1 MKKQPEIFFKHM
13 LMAIEKIEGYIA
25 GMDEYSF
32 KSDSKT
38 VDAVI
43 RQLEIIGEAAKN
55 VSTNHV
61 KDSPISWAKI
71 TGLRNKLIHGY
82 FGVDLDIV
90 WQTAKDGTLPL
101 KRYLFTKI
109 K

>member
-1 MKKQPEIFFKHM
+1 MKKQHEIFFKHM
-13 LMAIEKIEGYIA
+13 LMAIEKIGAYLI
-25 GMDEYSF
+25 GLDENSF

-55 VSTNHV
+55 ISANHV
-61 KDSPISWAKI
+61 KDSPIPWTKI
-71 TGLRNKLIHGY
+71 TGLRNRLIHDY

-90 WQTAKDGTLPL
+90 WQTAKNGTVPL
-101 KRYLFTKI
+101 KKYLITKV
-109 K
+109 